1 MYDFIKSRA
10 RTSEILGEHRCTMAL
25 EIRSRLNF
33 DVSEC
38 VQTLFSPPP
47 KGMNSFS
54 TISEETR
61 ESLDMSETSFGSFDA
76 TPDWNSE
83 LLTPTSS
90 DSSPSFMNSPT
101 SPKRMQRQPIRKTPP
116 NSPPSLR
123 KLRLFDTPHTPK
135 TLLER
140 SKNYDSLPPESPDI
154 RNPIRGKRFGLKS
167 RRLLGDRKPF
177 SEPRHAGSH
186 GRIEANINPFTP
198 NHNESSIQKHKRSR
212 INLDK

>member
-1 MYDFIKSRA
+1 
-10 RTSEILGEHRCTMAL
+10 MAL
-25 EIRSRLNF
+25 GIRSRLNF

-47 KGMNSFS
+47 NGKNSFS

-61 ESLDMSETSFGSFDA
+61 ASLDMSDTSFEG

-90 DSSPSFMNSPT
+90 ESSSSFMSSPS
-101 SPKRMQRQPIRKTPP
+101 SPKRHPIRKTPP

-123 KLRLFDTPHTPK
+123 ALRLFDTPHTPK

-140 SKNYDSLPPESPDI
+140 SKNYDTTLPPESPDM
-154 RNPIRGKRFGLKS
+154 RNTRGRRFALKS
-167 RRLLGDRKPF
+167 RRLLGEKKPF
-177 SEPRHAGSH
+177 SEPRDAGTRE
-186 GRIEANINPFTP
+186 RIEANINPFTP
-198 NHNESSIQKHKRSR
+198 NHNESSFLKHKRSR
-212 INLDK
+212 INLDR